1 MGTFQSFIESH
12 KITAEQIARISS
24 VVESRDAAAKAL
36 MVKRVSKRRNKETA
50 AKKYAEL
57 NIAKPAGLG
66 RGISAV
72 QVNAA
77 ALDKEVPKRAR
88 TKILRAVNH
97 ILTSKKQTAVEMK
110 TLFEGIK
117 AKVGKSTKAEKKP

>member
-24 VVESRDAAAKAL
+24 VVESRDAAGKAL

-50 AKKYAEL
+50 TKKYAEL
-57 NIAKPAGLG
+57 NLAKPAGLG

-97 ILTSKKQTAVEMK
+97 ILTTKKQAAVEMK
-110 TLFEGIK
+110 ALFEGTK
-117 AKVGKSTKAEKKP
+117 AKVGKSTKVEKKP